1 MMTRV
6 SMRRRGNEAVLSF
19 DYDRF
24 LVKAVTTLDRR
35 RYDPMTKEWTVPLHY
50 YADAVATLEAVGAE
64 VKMDPELA
72 DLHERAVVPPKARPE
87 VKVERAGGQYIIRFE
102 YERSLVQAIK
112 KVPGRTF
119 DSVAR
124 AWLVPVEEGA
134 LENLLA
140 TLGEVDCTVQL
151 ATDVKA

>member
-6 SMRRRGNEAVLSF
+6 SMRRRGDEAVLSF
-19 DYDRF
+19 EYDRF
-24 LVKAVTTLDRR
+24 LVKAVKSMDRR
-35 RYDPMTKEWTVPLHY
+35 RYDPVTKEWSVPLHY

-64 VKMDPELA
+64 VEMDSELM
-72 DLHERAVVPPKARPE
+72 DLHARAVVPPEAPHR
-87 VKVERAGGQYIIRFE
+87 VSVERAGDQYVVRFE
-102 YERSLVQAIK
+102 YDSSLVQAIK

-124 AWLVPVEEGA
+124 AWLIPMEEGA

-140 TLGEVDCTVQL
+140 TLDEVNCTVEL
-151 ATDVKA
+151 APDVKA